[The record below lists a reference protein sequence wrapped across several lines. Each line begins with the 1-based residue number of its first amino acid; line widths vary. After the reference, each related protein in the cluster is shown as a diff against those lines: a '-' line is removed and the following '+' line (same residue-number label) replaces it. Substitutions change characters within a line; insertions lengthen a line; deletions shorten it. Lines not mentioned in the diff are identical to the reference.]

1 MIYDEQSHTSNVKLK
16 QIMKKFS
23 NTYIFIY
30 ITALVVVI
38 AVVLTLVSTGLKPR
52 RDRNKQAEKC
62 QQILRAAGHDID
74 RSKAVDAF
82 SNLAVPLTEDGR
94 KYKVVCS
101 DGTYGIA
108 IRLDGKGLWGPIW
121 GYAVT
126 NIEGTILKGVAFD
139 HKSETPGLGAKI
151 TDEAFQKSFEGKKL
165 YDKDGNFVSVRVL
178 KPGTSTDIAEDN
190 RVDAISGATI
200 TSRGVDQMMQCSIHN
215 SQLTKHN

>member
-1 MIYDEQSHTSNVKLK
+1 
-16 QIMKKFS
+16 MKKYS
-23 NTYIFIY
+23 NTYIFTY

-62 QQILRAAGHDID
+62 QQILRAARHDID
-74 RSKAVDAF
+74 RSKAVAAF
-82 SNLAVPLTEDGR
+82 SNLAEPLTEDGR
-94 KYKVVCS
+94 QYRVTCA
-101 DGTYGIA
+101 DGTVGIA

-121 GYAVT
+121 GYAVLT
-126 NIEGTILKGVAFD
+126 EDGTTIKGVTLD

-151 TDEAFQKSFEGKKL
+151 TDETFQKSFVGKKL

-178 KPGTSTDIAEDN
+178 KAGKDPEIASEN

-200 TSRGVDQMMQCSIHN
+200 TSRGVDEMLGTMKNVECRMKNEECRIKN
-215 SQLTKHN
+215 

>member
-1 MIYDEQSHTSNVKLK
+1 
-16 QIMKKFS
+16 MKKGS
-23 NTYIFIY
+23 NTYIFLY

-52 RDRNKQAEKC
+52 RDRNKEAEKC

-82 SNLAVPLTEDGR
+82 SNLAVPLTDDGR
-94 KYKVVCS
+94 QYRVVCS
-101 DGTYGIA
+101 DGTSGIA

-121 GYAVT
+121 GYAVLS
-126 NIEGTILKGVAFD
+126 EDGTTLKGVTFD

-151 TDEAFQKSFEGKKL
+151 TDEVFQNSFKGKKL

-178 KPGTSTDIAEDN
+178 KAGRDPEVAAEN

-200 TSRGVDQMMQCSIHN
+200 TSRGVDEMMN
-215 SQLTKHN
+215 AQLRMKNDE

>member
-1 MIYDEQSHTSNVKLK
+1 
-16 QIMKKFS
+16 MKKFS

-30 ITALVVVI
+30 ITVLVTVI

-74 RSKAVDAF
+74 RSKAVEAF
-82 SNLAVPLTEDGR
+82 SNLAAPLTDDGR
-94 KYKVVCS
+94 QYRVVCA
-101 DGTYGIA
+101 DGTNGVA

-121 GYAVT
+121 GYAVLS
-126 NIEGTILKGVAFD
+126 EDGTTVKGVAFD

-151 TDEAFQKSFEGKKL
+151 AEESFMKSFEGKKL
-165 YDKDGNFVSVRVL
+165 YDKNGKFVSVRVL
-178 KPGTSTDIAEDN
+178 KAGKEPEIADEN

-200 TSRGVDQMMQCSIHN
+200 TSRGVDEMMR
-215 SQLTKHN
+215 QLEISNE

>member
-1 MIYDEQSHTSNVKLK
+1 
-16 QIMKKFS
+16 MKKFS

-52 RDRNKQAEKC
+52 RDLNRQAEKC

-82 SNLAVPLTEDGR
+82 SNLAEPLTDDGQQYR
-94 KYKVVCS
+94 VICA
-101 DGTYGIA
+101 DGSTGIA
-108 IRLDGKGLWGPIW
+108 LRLDGKGLWGPIW
-121 GYAVT
+121 GYAVVSEDGQT
-126 NIEGTILKGVAFD
+126 LKGVSFD

-151 TDEAFQKSFEGKKL
+151 TEEAFLKSFEGKKL
-165 YDKDGNFVSVRVL
+165 YDKDGNFMSVRVL
-178 KPGTSTDIAEDN
+178 KPGTSSEIAEEN

-200 TSRGVDQMMQCSIHN
+200 TSRGVDEMMQSSIHN
-215 SQLTKHN
+215 SQFTIHNSQLMP